1 MNKTHSLHSVTLN
14 DSFVESDLSPY
25 VPDFIDYLN
34 QGRYAKSTTQAY
46 IFAIT
51 HFVQWVN
58 LSQLNIKQLNETTA
72 SQFLDEHLPHCDCL
86 APVCRNYRSLR
97 LACDHF
103 LRILRNNGVIDE
115 LVLVASSVDNE
126 LTSFDKFMCNVQG
139 LATQTRSG
147 RIRIV
152 RRFLLKRFTDHQ
164 FVASAIQP
172 TDVRKF
178 ITEQL
183 GLHNTASNASALV
196 CALNAYFRYRSVCG
210 DQVHALTGVIA
221 RPAHWSLASLP
232 RSLTSIEVKHLLAS
246 FTSDIPSPHRGYAI
260 VRCAL
265 DLGLRA
271 SEIVNLKLPDI
282 DWKASTVTL
291 RKTKSCRVD
300 IMPLP
305 AVTGQAIA
313 DYLQFERPPT
323 INPAVF
329 ARVRPP
335 HDIPISVHAIHRVIR
350 DAYRRI
356 GLTHTRVHALR
367 HTLAQ
372 QLLEQGGSL
381 KDVADVLR
389 HRSLNTSLIY
399 AKLDTHRLQAVALPW
414 PGSAS

>member
-1 MNKTHSLHSVTLN
+1 MNITPSLYPTSKDCFLET
-14 DSFVESDLSPY
+14 DLSPH
-25 VPDFIDYLN
+25 VSDFVDYLKH
-34 QGRYAKSTTQAY
+34 GRYAKSTTKTY

-58 LSQLNIKQLNETTA
+58 LSRLHVKQLNENTV

-97 LACDHF
+97 LACGHF

-115 LVLVASSVDNE
+115 VVPVTSSVENE
-126 LTSFDKFMCNVQG
+126 LCNFDKFMCNVQG

-152 RRFLLKRFTDHQ
+152 RRLLLQQFADDH
-164 FVASAIQP
+164 FVSSAIQP
-172 TDVRKF
+172 NDVRQF
-178 ITEQL
+178 ISEQL
-183 GLHNTASNASALV
+183 GRHNTTSNASALA

-232 RSLTSIEVKHLLAS
+232 RSLSPNEIERLLAS
-246 FTSDIPSPHRGYAI
+246 FPSNLPSQRRGYAM

-271 SEIVNLKLPDI
+271 GEVVNLKLSDI
-282 DWKASTVTL
+282 DWKTSTITL
-291 RKTKSCRVD
+291 RQTKSCRVD

-305 AVTGQAIA
+305 AVTGQAIV

-323 INPAVF
+323 ANPAVF
-329 ARVRPP
+329 VRVRAP

-350 DAYRRI
+350 DAYHRI
-356 GLTHTRVHALR
+356 GLTHTRIHALR
-367 HTLAQ
+367 HTLAR

-381 KDVADVLR
+381 KEVADVLR

-399 AKLDTHRLQAVALPW
+399 AKIDSHRLQAVALPW
-414 PGSAS
+414 PGSES

>member
-1 MNKTHSLHSVTLN
+1 MNKIHSLHSVTLN
-14 DSFVESDLSPY
+14 DSFVESDFSPY
-25 VPDFIDYLN
+25 LADFIDYLN
-34 QGRYAKSTTQAY
+34 QGRYAQSTTQAY

-58 LSQLNIKQLNETTA
+58 QSRLHVKQLNENTV
-72 SQFLDEHLPHCDCL
+72 SQFLDEHLPYCDCL

-97 LACDHF
+97 LACGHF

-115 LVLVASSVDNE
+115 LVLVTSSIENE
-126 LTSFDKFMCNVQG
+126 LTSFDKFMGNAQG

-152 RRFLLKRFTDHQ
+152 RRLLLKRFTDCH
-164 FVASAIQP
+164 FIASTIQP
-172 TDVRKF
+172 NDVREF

-210 DQVHALTGVIA
+210 DQVQALTGVIA
-221 RPAHWSLASLP
+221 RPAHWSLISLP
-232 RSLTSIEVKHLLAS
+232 RSLTPIEVKRLLAS

-271 SEIVNLKLPDI
+271 GEIVNLSLSDI
-282 DWKASTVTL
+282 DWKTSVVTL

-305 AVTGQAIA
+305 NVTGQAIVN
-313 DYLQFERPPT
+313 YLQLERPPT
-323 INPAVF
+323 TNPAVF
-329 ARVRPP
+329 VRVRAP
-335 HDIPISVHAIHRVIR
+335 HDIPISVHAIHRVVR

-356 GLTHTRVHALR
+356 GLTHTRIHALR

-372 QLLEQGGSL
+372 QLLGQGGSL
-381 KDVADVLR
+381 KEVADILR